1 MKLFKL
7 DPNGEPRL
15 WVCVVVD
22 TVDGWQYESV
32 QGETLHSAVVE
43 ECWGGGGCRGERE
56 T

>member
-22 TVDGWQYESV
+22 TVDGWQYESE
-32 QGETLHSAVVE
+32 QGEMLHSAVVE
-43 ECWGGGGCRGERE
+43 EWEGGGGGGGVV
-56 T
+56 